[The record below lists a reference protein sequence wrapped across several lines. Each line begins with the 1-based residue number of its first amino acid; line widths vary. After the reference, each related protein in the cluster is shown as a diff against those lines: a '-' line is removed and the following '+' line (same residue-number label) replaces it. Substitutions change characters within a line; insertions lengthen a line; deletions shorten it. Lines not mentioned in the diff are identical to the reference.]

1 MISHLSLEFF
11 FFNFRIM
18 DVLFLW
24 LLKRNVLAGAALA
37 KQTKAGTRQYKK
49 NNEITDIKSIPK
61 VSLSFRF
68 FFISFF
74 F

>member
-1 MISHLSLEFF
+1 MISRLSLELF

-37 KQTKAGTRQYKK
+37 KQTKAGARQYEK
-49 NNEITDIKSIPK
+49 NNDITDIKSIPK

-68 FFISFF
+68 FFLSFF